1 MNSKISLLQQEL
13 KQYQDKSL
21 LDQHNKNSTQA
32 FQEKRLNEMAENEK
46 KLLAQIETLKQQK
59 EQIQLDVS
67 QKMEKEKETYKQ
79 KINEVE
85 EKCR

>member
-1 MNSKISLLQQEL
+1 
-13 KQYQDKSL
+13 
-21 LDQHNKNSTQA
+21 
-32 FQEKRLNEMAENEK
+32 MAENEK